1 MNSYWLILFIIVLL
15 TIIAKNLNIMNVIE
29 RFEEPDPETK
39 EEESV
44 AKIIVYIL
52 KAIFFLPFLVL
63 KTVDWLYTLFTMLML
78 G

>member
-52 KAIFFLPFLVL
+52 KAIFFLPWAVIKGIDF
-63 KTVDWLYTLFTMLML
+63 LYTLFTFLIV